1 MCKNGLLLIGLVLLA
16 ASVALLSPSEPRPAP
31 LSDFDAESC
40 VSRWVEMWN
49 RYDLSLIDDLFVT
62 DSRISYFSSEKQ
74 GAIRG
79 IDAVREHHRGFGF
92 VDGGKDQGS
101 RLWVED
107 IRSDVFGGAAVVTGI
122 WFFERA
128 GAGQDEPQRGP
139 VTIVYVPLEN
149 EFRIAHMHFATYL
162 DKEQTHGSD

>member
-1 MCKNGLLLIGLVLLA
+1 MA
-16 ASVALLSPSEPRPAP
+16 
-31 LSDFDAESC
+31 
-40 VSRWVEMWN
+40 
-49 RYDLSLIDDLFVT
+49 

-74 GAIRG
+74 GAIHG
-79 IDAVREHHRGFGF
+79 FDAVREHHRGFGF

-128 GAGQDEPQRGP
+128 GSGQDEPQRGP
-139 VTIVYVPLEN
+139 VTIVYVPLED

-162 DKEQTHGSD
+162 NEEQTHVSD